1 MHDDHSHV
9 DQNFVH
15 LHLHTEYSL
24 LDGFAVID
32 RAVAYAA
39 HLGMPALA
47 ITDHGTMF
55 GVIDFYRACKAK
67 GIKPLIGVESYLA
80 RGSRFGRDPKIDSKP
95 YHMLLLAQNQQG
107 YKNLLKLSS
116 KAQLEGFYYR
126 PRIDRELMAQY
137 ASGLIATSGCL
148 AAEIPRMVEDGRDEE
163 ARQLIGWYQDVFGK
177 DNFFLELQAHDIPQL
192 DRLNRW
198 LVENSKYANVP
209 LVATN
214 DVHYVSP
221 DDYDYHDTLLCIQ
234 TGNVKREEDRLRMSG
249 GNSYYM
255 RTQAEMW
262 RLFGHIAP
270 QALNN
275 TMMIAEMC
283 EDVELD
289 TKEYHLPIFPVPDE
303 FNSPGDYLRHLCEEG
318 IYWRYGSAAD
328 TPEVRERLEYEIS
341 VIHDMGFDTYFLIV
355 WDLCRHAREV
365 DIWWNVRGS
374 GAGSVVAYTL
384 GITGLD
390 PLENNLLFE
399 RFLNPGR
406 RQMPDFDLDFPED
419 RRAEMIEYCVQRYG
433 EEKVAA
439 IITFGTLGAKAAI
452 RDVGRAFDLPLTEVD
467 RIARLVPT
475 TTKPPKIYQLLGEDE
490 EKPELTSKEFID
502 LYKSDPYARQII
514 DTARHLEGVPR
525 HASTHAA
532 GVIVADKPLD
542 EYLPLHRPTK
552 DNDDSP
558 VKRVTQFEM
567 ETAESIGLLKID
579 FLGLSTLTILR
590 RACEL
595 IEKHH
600 GVKYDMSNIPFKPD
614 PNDPEVSHWVE
625 ETFKML
631 GRGES
636 IGVFQLESSGMRQ
649 MLTGMRPKTFEHII
663 AAISLYRPG
672 PMQFIPQFNRR
683 LHGEE
688 APVYLH
694 PKLESIIGNTYGI
707 ITYQEQIM
715 QIAAELFGYSL
726 GDADL
731 MRRAVSKKKQKDLQA
746 HRDIFMEN
754 GPKHGVDAKTAAEI
768 FDQIEFFAN
777 YGFNKCLSR
786 NTEVVDAATGR
797 IVKIGDLAA
806 GQAHIEQTLSCDIDS
821 LRLQP
826 SSITAVMENGI
837 KPIYR
842 LTTRLGRQI
851 EATDNHPFY
860 TFDGWRLLGEL
871 SVGDKVAV
879 PRRIPIEGMKE
890 WPEHELFDL
899 GQRLAM
905 GHLKTIPSDVFEFSN
920 SQITQLIGQIWQDSR
935 QTGDIGTCFIAPSQ
949 NFAHQLQHLLL
960 RLNILSGV
968 REIGLDRYE
977 VVICE
982 DISSDSDI
990 YWDEIVSIEYV
1001 GEEMT
1006 YDLTIEGTHNFI
1018 ANDILVHNSHAA
1030 DYAVITCQT
1039 AYLKCRYPHEY
1050 MTALMS
1056 VYYDDSAKV
1065 SQFVTDANR
1074 MDIDVLPPNVNYSWQ
1089 DFDIEYSNDD
1099 SKHIRFGL
1107 GAVKNVGMGSIAHIL
1122 EEREVGGRFKDL
1134 DDFLQRCDMRVI
1146 GKRALESLIRVG
1158 AMDDFGDRPTLLHNL
1173 ERLMSHSAARRKDA
1187 EIGQITMFDL
1197 MGGGQDSDNVG
1208 SVWSVIEKP
1217 SKPADKREQ
1226 LRWERELTGL
1236 YVTDH
1241 PMGDLRHVLQ
1251 RIITHTSAD
1260 LLEQSEVISGKSVTV
1275 AGLVTEL
1282 RVITTKK
1289 GDGMAILQI
1298 EDMHGV
1304 INAVMFPKVWDLQRD
1319 IVQEDKVL
1327 VAYGKADLRN
1337 GEVQIIVDR
1346 VTQNFTV
1353 HSAAPANDHLSGADT
1368 LQKLNDM
1375 PFDWLPDDEP
1385 PYMDDDGYLLD
1396 PSDDTPY
1403 PLPPSNGGN
1412 GHHQVRETA
1421 SVSYE
1426 AEVPIL
1432 TEDELEASMLMGD
1445 EPDEFAEATELDDD
1459 DMLAANDDD
1468 LPPDMPVE
1476 KPLPLFEMTTSVETK
1491 PSAPNR
1497 VTAKLK
1503 TATSPI
1509 SKAAIPRQRLVV
1521 HFYRSSDDEQDK
1533 RTLKRIVQI
1542 AQSYPGEDELCVAV
1556 HRPDRDFP
1564 VHMTFPK
1571 PGIAICDELLDRLS
1585 NHNRIGTDAIEVQAL

>member
-32 RAVAYAA
+32 RAVAYATQ
-39 HLGMPALA
+39 LGMPALA

-80 RGSRFGRDPKIDSKP
+80 RRSRFDRDPKIDSKP

-107 YKNLLKLSS
+107 YKNLLKLTSA
-116 KAQLEGFYYR
+116 AQLEGYYYR

-221 DDYDYHDTLLCIQ
+221 DDYEYHDTLLCIQ
-234 TGNVKREEDRLRMSG
+234 TGNVKKEEDRLRMSG

-262 RLFGHIAP
+262 RLFGDIAP
-270 QALNN
+270 AALSN
-275 TMMIAEMC
+275 TLLIAEMC

-303 FNSPGDYLRHLCEEG
+303 FDSPGDYLRYLCEEG

-328 TPEVRERLEYEIS
+328 TPEVRDRLEYEIN

-490 EKPELTSKEFID
+490 EKPDLTSKEFID
-502 LYKSDPYARQII
+502 LYESDQYARQII

-542 EYLPLHRPTK
+542 EYLPLHRATK

-600 GVKYDMSNIPFKPD
+600 GVKYDMSNIPIKPD
-614 PNDPEVSHWVE
+614 PNDPEVTHWVE

-672 PMQFIPQFNRR
+672 PMQFIPQFNKR

-688 APVYLH
+688 SPVYLH

-777 YGFNKCLSR
+777 YGFNK
-786 NTEVVDAATGR
+786 
-797 IVKIGDLAA
+797 
-806 GQAHIEQTLSCDIDS
+806 
-821 LRLQP
+821 
-826 SSITAVMENGI
+826 
-837 KPIYR
+837 
-842 LTTRLGRQI
+842 
-851 EATDNHPFY
+851 
-860 TFDGWRLLGEL
+860 
-871 SVGDKVAV
+871 
-879 PRRIPIEGMKE
+879 
-890 WPEHELFDL
+890 
-899 GQRLAM
+899 
-905 GHLKTIPSDVFEFSN
+905 
-920 SQITQLIGQIWQDSR
+920 
-935 QTGDIGTCFIAPSQ
+935 
-949 NFAHQLQHLLL
+949 
-960 RLNILSGV
+960 
-968 REIGLDRYE
+968 
-977 VVICE
+977 
-982 DISSDSDI
+982 
-990 YWDEIVSIEYV
+990 
-1001 GEEMT
+1001 
-1006 YDLTIEGTHNFI
+1006 
-1018 ANDILVHNSHAA
+1018 SHAA

-1065 SQFVTDANR
+1065 SQFVADANR

-1089 DFDIEYSNDD
+1089 DFDIEYADDD
-1099 SKHIRFGL
+1099 SKHIRFGM

-1122 EEREVGGRFKDL
+1122 EEREAGGRFKDL

-1217 SKPADKREQ
+1217 AKPADKREQ

-1319 IVQEDKVL
+1319 IVQDDKVL

-1353 HSAAPANDHLSGADT
+1353 HSAAPTNDFGGTDS
-1368 LQKLNDM
+1368 LQKLNAM

-1385 PYMDDDGYLLD
+1385 PYMDDDGYLPD

-1426 AEVPIL
+1426 AEAPIL

-1476 KPLPLFEMTTSVETK
+1476 KPLPLFEMTAPVERK
-1491 PSAPNR
+1491 PSTPNR

-1503 TATSPI
+1503 TATGPT
-1509 SKAAIPRQRLVV
+1509 SKVAIPRQRLVV

-1533 RTLKRIVQI
+1533 RTLRHIVQI
-1542 AQSYPGEDELCVAV
+1542 AQSYPGADELWVAV
-1556 HRPDRDFP
+1556 HRPDREFP
-1564 VHMTFPK
+1564 VHMKFPK

-1585 NHNRIGTDAIEVQAL
+1585 NHNRIGTDAIEVQPL

>member
-39 HLGMPALA
+39 QLGMPALA

-80 RGSRFGRDPKIDSKP
+80 RRSRFDRDPKIDSKP
-95 YHMLLLAQNQQG
+95 YHMLLLAQNQRG
-107 YKNLLKLSS
+107 YKNLLKLTSA
-116 KAQLEGFYYR
+116 AQLEGYYYR

-221 DDYDYHDTLLCIQ
+221 DDYEYHDTLLCIQ
-234 TGNVKREEDRLRMSG
+234 TGNVKKEEDRLRMSG

-262 RLFGHIAP
+262 RLFGDIAP

-303 FNSPGDYLRHLCEEG
+303 FDSPGDYLRHLCEEG
-318 IYWRYGSAAD
+318 VYWRYGSAAD

-355 WDLCRHAREV
+355 WDLCRHARDV

-490 EKPELTSKEFID
+490 EKPDLTSKEFID
-502 LYKSDPYARQII
+502 LYESDQYARQII

-542 EYLPLHRPTK
+542 EYLPLHRATK

-600 GVKYDMSNIPFKPD
+600 GVKYDMSNIPIKPD
-614 PNDPEVSHWVE
+614 PNDPEVTHWVE

-672 PMQFIPQFNRR
+672 PMQFIPQFNKR

-688 APVYLH
+688 SPVYLH

-754 GPKHGVDAKTAAEI
+754 GPKRGVDAKTAAEI

-777 YGFNKCLSR
+777 YGFNKCLSG
-786 NTEVVDAATGR
+786 NTEIVDAATGR

-806 GQAHIEQTLSCDIDS
+806 GQAHLEQTLSCDIDS
-821 LRLQP
+821 LRLRS
-826 SSITAVMENGI
+826 SSITAVMENGV

-851 EATDNHPFY
+851 EATANHPFY
-860 TFDGWRLLGEL
+860 TFDGWRWLGEL

-879 PRRIPIEGMKE
+879 PRRIPVEGTKE
-890 WPEHELFDL
+890 WPEHKLFDL
-899 GQRLAM
+899 GQRLAT
-905 GHLKTIPSDVFEFSN
+905 GHLKAIPSEVFELSN

-935 QTGDIGTCFIAPSQ
+935 QTGDIGTCFIAASQ
-949 NFAHQLQHLLL
+949 HFAHQLQHLLL
-960 RLNILSGV
+960 RLNIIS
-968 REIGLDRYE
+968 EIRAIGSRRYE
-977 VVICE
+977 VVIWE
-982 DISSDSDI
+982 EASLDGDV
-990 YWDEIVSIEYV
+990 YWDKIVSIEYI
-1001 GEEMT
+1001 GNEMT

-1056 VYYDDSAKV
+1056 VYYDNSAKV

-1089 DFDIEYSNDD
+1089 DFDIEYADDD
-1099 SKHIRFGL
+1099 SKHIRFGM

-1122 EEREVGGRFKDL
+1122 EEREAGGRFKDL

-1197 MGGGQDSDNVG
+1197 MGSGQDSDNVG

-1217 SKPADKREQ
+1217 ATPADKREQ

-1353 HSAAPANDHLSGADT
+1353 HSAAPANDHLSGAEV

-1385 PYMDDDGYLLD
+1385 PYMDDDGYLPD
-1396 PSDDTPY
+1396 SSDDTPY

-1432 TEDELEASMLMGD
+1432 TEDELETAMLMGD

-1476 KPLPLFEMTTSVETK
+1476 KPLPLFEMTAPVEAK

-1497 VTAKLK
+1497 VTAKFK

-1509 SKAAIPRQRLVV
+1509 PKVAIPRQRLVV

-1533 RTLKRIVQI
+1533 RTLRHIVQI
-1542 AQSYPGEDELCVAV
+1542 AQSYPGADELWVAV

-1564 VHMTFPK
+1564 VHMKFPK

-1585 NHNRIGTDAIEVQAL
+1585 NHSRLGTDAIEVQPI

>member
-39 HLGMPALA
+39 QLGMPALA

-177 DNFFLELQAHDIPQL
+177 DKFFLELQAHDIPQL

-234 TGNVKREEDRLRMSG
+234 TGNVKREENRLRMSG

-262 RLFGHIAP
+262 RLFGDIAP

-275 TMMIAEMC
+275 TIMIAEMC

-303 FNSPGDYLRHLCEEG
+303 FDSPGNYLRHLCEEG
-318 IYWRYGSAAD
+318 VYWRYGSAAD
-328 TPEVRERLEYEIS
+328 TAEVRERLEYEIS

-355 WDLCRHAREV
+355 WDLCRHARDV

-502 LYKSDPYARQII
+502 LYESDQYARQII

-542 EYLPLHRPTK
+542 EYLPLHRATK

-600 GVKYDMSNIPFKPD
+600 GVKYDMSNIPIKPD
-614 PNDPEVSHWVE
+614 PNDSEVSYWVE

-672 PMQFIPQFNRR
+672 PMQFIPQFNKR

-688 APVYLH
+688 SPVYLH
-694 PKLESIIGNTYGI
+694 PKLGSIIGNTYGI

-754 GPKHGVDAKTAAEI
+754 GPKRGVDAKTAAEI

-777 YGFNKCLSR
+777 YGFNKCLSG
-786 NTEVVDAATGR
+786 NTEIVDAATGR
-797 IVKIGDLAA
+797 MVKIGDLAA

-826 SSITAVMENGI
+826 SSITAVMENGV
-837 KPIYR
+837 KPVYC

-860 TFDGWRLLGEL
+860 TFVGWRLLGEL

-879 PRRIPIEGMKE
+879 PRRIPVEGTKE

-899 GQRLAM
+899 GRRLTI
-905 GHLKTIPSDVFEFSN
+905 GHLKSIPSEVFELSN
-920 SQITQLIGQIWQDSR
+920 WQITQLIGQIWQDNR
-935 QTGDIGTCFIAPSQ
+935 QTGDIGNCFVAPSQ
-949 NFAHQLQHLLL
+949 YFAHQIQHLLL
-960 RLNILSGV
+960 RLNIMSGI
-968 REIGLDRYE
+968 REVGSSRYE
-977 VVICE
+977 VAIYE
-982 DISSDSDI
+982 EASSESDI

-1065 SQFVTDANR
+1065 SQFVADASR
-1074 MDIDVLPPNVNYSWQ
+1074 MDIAVLPPNVNYSWQ
-1089 DFDIEYSNDD
+1089 DFDIEYSDD
-1099 SKHIRFGL
+1099 DRKHIRFGM

-1122 EEREVGGRFKDL
+1122 EEREAGGRFKDL

-1217 SKPADKREQ
+1217 AQPADKREQ

-1353 HSAAPANDHLSGADT
+1353 HSAAPANDHLSGAET

-1385 PYMDDDGYLLD
+1385 PYMDDSGYLPD

-1426 AEVPIL
+1426 TEAPIL

-1468 LPPDMPVE
+1468 LPPDMPAE
-1476 KPLPLFEMTTSVETK
+1476 KLLPLFEMTAAVEAK
-1491 PSAPNR
+1491 PSTPNR

-1503 TATSPI
+1503 TTTSPI
-1509 SKAAIPRQRLVV
+1509 PKVATPRQRLVV
-1521 HFYRSSDDEQDK
+1521 HFYRSSEDEQDK
-1533 RTLKRIVQI
+1533 RALKRIVQI
-1542 AQSYPGEDELCVAV
+1542 AQSYPGDDELWVAI
-1556 HRPDRDFP
+1556 HRPECDFP
-1564 VHMTFPK
+1564 VHMKFPK

-1585 NHNRIGTDAIEVQAL
+1585 NHSRLGTDAIEVQPL

>member
-32 RAVAYAA
+32 RAVDYAVQ
-39 HLGMPALA
+39 LGMPALA

-80 RGSRFGRDPKIDSKP
+80 RRSRFDRDPKLDSKP

-107 YKNLLKLSS
+107 YKNLLKLTSA
-116 KAQLEGFYYR
+116 AQLEGYYYR
-126 PRIDRELMAQY
+126 PRIDRALMAQY

-177 DNFFLELQAHDIPQL
+177 DNFFLELQAHEIPQL
-192 DRLNRW
+192 DKLNRW

-221 DDYDYHDTLLCIQ
+221 EDYEYHDTLLCIQ
-234 TGNVKREEDRLRMSG
+234 TGNLKKEEDRLRMSG

-262 RLFGHIAP
+262 RIFGDIAP
-270 QALNN
+270 TALSN
-275 TMMIAEMC
+275 TLMIAEMC
-283 EDVELD
+283 EDVKLD
-289 TKEYHLPIFPVPDE
+289 TKEYHLPIFPVPDN
-303 FNSPGDYLRHLCEEG
+303 FASAGDYLRYLCEEG
-318 IYWRYGSAAD
+318 VYWRYGSAAD
-328 TPEVRERLEYEIS
+328 TPEVRERLEYEIG
-341 VIHDMGFDTYFLIV
+341 VIHEMGFDTYFLIV

-475 TTKPPKIYQLLGEDE
+475 TTKPPKIYQLLGKDE
-490 EKPELTSKEFID
+490 EKPDLASKEFID
-502 LYKSDPYARQII
+502 LYESDPFARSII

-542 EYLPLHRPTK
+542 EYLPLHRATK

-600 GVKYDMSNIPFKPD
+600 GVKYDMSNIPIKPD
-614 PNDPEVSHWVE
+614 PNDPEATHWLE

-636 IGVFQLESSGMRQ
+636 IGVFQLESGGMRQ

-672 PMQFIPQFNRR
+672 PMQFIPQFNKR

-726 GDADL
+726 GEADT

-746 HRDIFMEN
+746 HRAIFMEN
-754 GPKHGVDAKTAAEI
+754 GPKRGVDPGTAAEI

-777 YGFNKCLSR
+777 YGFNKCLSG
-786 NTEVVDAATGR
+786 NTEIVDTGTGR
-797 IVKIGDLAA
+797 IVKISDLAA
-806 GQAHIEQTLSCDIDS
+806 GQAQLEQVLSCDINS
-821 LRLQP
+821 LRLQRG
-826 SSITAVMENGI
+826 SVTAVMENGV
-837 KPIYR
+837 KPVYR

-879 PRRIPIEGMKE
+879 PCRIPVESSKA
-890 WPEHELFDL
+890 WPEHELVDL
-899 GQRLAM
+899 GQQLAA
-905 GHLKTIPSDVFEFSN
+905 GYLKSIPAEIFELCN
-920 SQITQLIGQIWQDSR
+920 SQITQLIGQVWHDNR
-935 QTGDIGTCFIAPSQ
+935 QIGDIETCFIVQSAL
-949 NFAHQLQHLLL
+949 FAHQLQHLLL
-960 RLNILSGV
+960 RLNIVSSS
-968 REIGLDRYE
+968 REVGYGRYE
-977 VVICE
+977 VTICE
-982 DISSDSDI
+982 EASSTNDI
-990 YWDEIVSIEYV
+990 YWDEIASIVYI
-1001 GEEMT
+1001 GKEMT

-1065 SQFVTDANR
+1065 SQFVADANR
-1074 MDIDVLPPNVNYSWQ
+1074 MDIDILPPNVNYSWQ
-1089 DFDIEYSNDD
+1089 DFDIEYTDD
-1099 SKHIRFGL
+1099 DKKHIRFGM

-1122 EEREVGGRFKDL
+1122 EERETGGRFKDL

-1146 GKRALESLIRVG
+1146 GKRAIESLIRVG

-1197 MGGGQDSDNVG
+1197 MGGGQDSANVG

-1217 SKPADKREQ
+1217 TKPADKREQ

-1260 LLEQSEVISGKSVTV
+1260 LLEHAEFISGKAVTV

-1282 RVITTKK
+1282 RIITTKK
-1289 GDGMAILQI
+1289 GDSMAILQI

-1319 IVQEDKVL
+1319 IVQDDKVL
-1327 VAYGKADLRN
+1327 VVYGKADLRN

-1353 HSAAPANDHLSGADT
+1353 HSAVPSNDFAGADT

-1385 PYMDDDGYLLD
+1385 PYTDDDGYL
-1396 PSDDTPY
+1396 PEPPDDTPY
-1403 PLPPSNGGN
+1403 PLPASNGGN

-1421 SVSYE
+1421 SVAYE
-1426 AEVPIL
+1426 IEPTL

-1445 EPDEFAEATELDDD
+1445 EDIEAMELDDD
-1459 DMLAANDDD
+1459 DMLEASDDE

-1476 KPLPLFEMTTSVETK
+1476 KPLPLFETVTHVEEK
-1491 PSAPNR
+1491 PSTPNR
-1497 VTAKLK
+1497 VKAKLK
-1503 TATSPI
+1503 TATAPI
-1509 SKAAIPRQRLVV
+1509 PKASIPRQRLVV

-1533 RTLKRIVQI
+1533 RALKRIVQI
-1542 AQSYPGEDELCVAV
+1542 AQSYPGEDELSIAF
-1556 HRPDRDFP
+1556 HRPDRDYP
-1564 VHMTFPK
+1564 VQMRFPK
-1571 PGIAICDELLDRLS
+1571 QGIAICDELLERLY
-1585 NHNRIGTDAIEVQAL
+1585 NHSRLGEDAVEIQVL